1 MYSYNYSFSEFAFLM
16 FAYLC
21 GSIPFGLIITKLVG
35 KTDVRKHGS
44 GSIGATNVARV
55 LGKTW
60 AALTVLLDGLKGFI
74 PVLLANSFFKR
85 ELGDLFIALT
95 GIMAILGHIFP
106 LWLKFKGGKGI
117 ATTIFVL
124 LAVNWGLGLFLC
136 LIWFNVFL
144 LTRISAVASL
154 TAMFLTTL
162 LALFYS
168 SFEIAGMCLFLCII
182 IFIKHKENIKRILRK
197 EELKF

>member
-154 TAMFLTTL
+154 TAMF
-162 LALFYS
+162 
-168 SFEIAGMCLFLCII
+168 
-182 IFIKHKENIKRILRK
+182 
-197 EELKF
+197 